1 MEKLIKSEKTLYFAI
16 AVLALMLWDSL
27 SNILFLLLSLYVG
40 FVIVDSLVKV
50 IRKVLFKWIL
60 QKY

>member
-16 AVLALMLWDSL
+16 AVLALMLWDSI

-60 QKY
+60 PKY

>member
-1 MEKLIKSEKTLYFAI
+1 MKKLIKSEKTLYFAI
-16 AVLALMLWDSL
+16 AVLALMLWDSI

-40 FVIVDSLVKV
+40 FVIVDSLIKV

-60 QKY
+60 PKY

>member
-16 AVLALMLWDSL
+16 AVLALVLWDSI

-60 QKY
+60 PKY

>member
-16 AVLALMLWDSL
+16 AVSALMLWDSV

-60 QKY
+60 QRY

>member
-16 AVLALMLWDSL
+16 AVLALILWDSV

-60 QKY
+60 PKY

>member
-16 AVLALMLWDSL
+16 AVLALMLWDSV
-27 SNILFLLLSLYVG
+27 SNILFLLLSFYVG

-60 QKY
+60 PKY

>member
-1 MEKLIKSEKTLYFAI
+1 MEKLIRSEKTLYFAI
-16 AVLALMLWDSL
+16 AVLALMLWDSI

-60 QKY
+60 PKY

>member
-16 AVLALMLWDSL
+16 AVLALMLWDSI
-27 SNILFLLLSLYVG
+27 SNILFLLLSFYVG
-40 FVIVDSLVKV
+40 FVIVDSLIKV

-60 QKY
+60 PKY

>member
-16 AVLALMLWDSL
+16 AVLALMLWDSI

-40 FVIVDSLVKV
+40 FVIVDSLVRV

-60 QKY
+60 PKY

>member
-16 AVLALMLWDSL
+16 AVLALMLWDSV

-40 FVIVDSLVKV
+40 FVVVDSLVKV

-60 QKY
+60 PKY

>member
-1 MEKLIKSEKTLYFAI
+1 MEKLIKSEKTLCFAI
-16 AVLALMLWDSL
+16 AVSALMIWDSV

-60 QKY
+60 PKY

>member
-16 AVLALMLWDSL
+16 AALALMLWDSI
-27 SNILFLLLSLYVG
+27 SNILFLLLSFYVG
-40 FVIVDSLVKV
+40 FVVVDSLVKV

-60 QKY
+60 PKY

>member
-16 AVLALMLWDSL
+16 AVLALMLWDSI

-40 FVIVDSLVKV
+40 FVVVDSLVKV

-60 QKY
+60 PKY

>member
-1 MEKLIKSEKTLYFAI
+1 MEKLIKSEKTLYFVI
-16 AVLALMLWDSL
+16 AVSALMIWDSV
-27 SNILFLLLSLYVG
+27 SNILFLLLSFYVG

>member
-1 MEKLIKSEKTLYFAI
+1 MEKLIRSEKTLYFAI
-16 AVLALMLWDSL
+16 AVLALMLWDNI

-40 FVIVDSLVKV
+40 FVVVDSLVKV

-60 QKY
+60 PKY

>member
-16 AVLALMLWDSL
+16 AVLALMLWDSV

-60 QKY
+60 PKY

>member
-16 AVLALMLWDSL
+16 AVLALMLWDSI
-27 SNILFLLLSLYVG
+27 SNILFLLLSFYVG
-40 FVIVDSLVKV
+40 FVIVDSLVRV

-60 QKY
+60 PKY

>member
-16 AVLALMLWDSL
+16 AVLALMLWDSI
-27 SNILFLLLSLYVG
+27 SNLLFLLLSFYVG
-40 FVIVDSLVKV
+40 FVVVDSLVKV

-60 QKY
+60 PKY

>member
-16 AVLALMLWDSL
+16 AVLALMLWDSI
-27 SNILFLLLSLYVG
+27 SNILFLLLSFYVG
-40 FVIVDSLVKV
+40 FVVVDSLVKV

-60 QKY
+60 PKY